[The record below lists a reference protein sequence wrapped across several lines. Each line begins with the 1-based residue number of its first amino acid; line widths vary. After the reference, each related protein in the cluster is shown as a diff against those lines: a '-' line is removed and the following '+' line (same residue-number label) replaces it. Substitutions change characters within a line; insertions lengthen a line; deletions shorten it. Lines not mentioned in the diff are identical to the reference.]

1 MSRRP
6 HSLIGLSPLLLPHRA
21 HGHAGHARHFAAGL
35 GNGQIA
41 TNQKGLRGAG
51 NERNIHRRP
60 DVSDAENDDR
70 AVSIRIDHPRSRSS
84 QQHERMN
91 VLDDVEVINI
101 LQKGGDR
108 RATSIATTYKLDTIV
123 RDAGM
128 DQPAADG
135 PWQLSVIMLLGLVG
149 VLVGFFLHFSTDPY
163 SKHAHAYFRRKKKP
177 HKSLTPHSY
186 KKKTDEWSE
195 DEEVTEDDSY
205 RGDNEGPCGGSIA
218 HKRSLPPSP
227 VPPSPNDPTARL
239 YYQLSGEAGFRQQEQ
254 RFRRSANK
262 RSPNDN
268 PSRPTSRPGPLS
280 FQSPT
285 RPRST
290 SITSASSSRKHE
302 SPSTKYSGSVS
313 SQHSPYPSPPSMDR
327 VGVGSGLEGL
337 GGSNS
342 SDMNFVADN
351 VDYSTWSN
359 PSGNTYPNASPKV
372 LIKPMGTFTPSESF
386 GSLTSK
392 RKSSCDSS
400 TDDSSL
406 KEFLACG
413 EVELDT
419 PPLGGTES
427 PGQMFVRSDSAR
439 SSTSTGQPN
448 RLALSEQFAE
458 MPTPRIDHRDKSRQ
472 IAAIQNVRVPLP
484 PADDPR
490 ETSASSQHFTRRSA
504 VAKEPSQHAPTRN
517 HVRGIPIVP
526 NLDESPSEDDCSF
539 GAPRSIQID
548 ELQLV
553 RMESGELGPRWRTAN
568 EQYLPRETGGQ
579 SHHHPMFGSEKNAW
593 YEPPDEKA
601 LERMQL
607 ERENMQKLQ
616 HAAESMDPQDDPRNS
631 ILHIRKD
638 LTTSSDSASSLSS
651 EISFKEV
658 KLEDVIGGGGFG
670 QVWAAKWQGTPVAVK
685 VLTGTAQAET
695 VPKAVLEEFIAE
707 INIISGMRH
716 PNICL
721 FMGACLTPPNRAIVT
736 ELCENGSLWDALRSP
751 LGSSYCVADGHSR
764 SAWPLELY
772 ELAPPPPLYHNGQV
786 SFSVPSEPPMP
797 PAGAWPWALVKRVS
811 AGAARGMCYLHSG
824 KPPVLHRDLKSANIL
839 LDESYTAK
847 LADFGLSR
855 LKAVRSGMTG
865 NCGTVQWMAP
875 EVLMNEDYAEPAD
888 VFSYGIILWEMLTK
902 ECPYE
907 GMTPIQCALSV
918 LNENKRPEIP
928 GWCPQRFCAL
938 IKDCVEKDPKARP
951 TFPQILAALD
961 AMP

>member
-6 HSLIGLSPLLLPHRA
+6 HSLIGLAPFLLPRRA

-41 TNQKGLRGAG
+41 TNNQKGLRGAG
-51 NERNIHRRP
+51 NKRNNHHRP
-60 DVSDAENDDR
+60 DVSDME
-70 AVSIRIDHPRSRSS
+70 S

-128 DQPAADG
+128 GQPADG
-135 PWQLSVIMLLGLVG
+135 PWQLSVIMILGIVG

-163 SKHAHAYFRRKKKP
+163 SKHAHAYFRRKKRP

-205 RGDNEGPCGGSIA
+205 RGDNEGPSGGSIA
-218 HKRSLPPSP
+218 HKRSLPQSP
-227 VPPSPNDPTARL
+227 VPPSPNDPAARL

-280 FQSPT
+280 FQSPA

-290 SITSASSSRKHE
+290 SITSANSSRKHE
-302 SPSTKYSGSVS
+302 SPSTKYSGNVPSH
-313 SQHSPYPSPPSMDR
+313 HSPYPSPPSMDR

-337 GGSNS
+337 GNSNS
-342 SDMNFVADN
+342 TDMNLVDEN

-372 LIKPMGTFTPSESF
+372 FVKPMGTFTPSESF

-400 TDDSSL
+400 IDDSSL
-406 KEFLACG
+406 KDFLANG
-413 EVELDT
+413 EVEVELDT
-419 PPLGGTES
+419 PQLRGSES
-427 PGQMFVRSDSAR
+427 PGQTFMRSDSAR

-472 IAAIQNVRVPLP
+472 FAERNKAIQNIRMPLP
-484 PADDPR
+484 PMGDTR
-490 ETSASSQHFTRRSA
+490 ETSASSQHLTRRSA
-504 VAKEPSQHAPTRN
+504 GSIEPSQHAPKRD
-517 HVRGIPIVP
+517 HVCGVPTVP
-526 NLDESPSEDDCSF
+526 NLDESPSDDSDYSF
-539 GAPRSIQID
+539 GAPRSIQLE

-553 RMESGELGPRWRTAN
+553 RMESGEPGPRWRTTN

-579 SHHHPMFGSEKNAW
+579 SHHHPMFGGDKNAW
-593 YEPPDEKA
+593 YVPPDEKA
-601 LERMQL
+601 LERMKL

-651 EISFKEV
+651 EISFQEV

-685 VLTGTAQAET
+685 VLTGSAQAET

-751 LGSSYCVADGHSR
+751 LGSNYCVADGHSR

-772 ELAPPPPLYHNGQV
+772 KVAPPPPLYQNGQV

-797 PAGAWPWALVKRVS
+797 PAGAWPWALIKRVS

-824 KPPVLHRDLKSANIL
+824 KPPVLHR
-839 LDESYTAK
+839 
-847 LADFGLSR
+847 
-855 LKAVRSGMTG
+855 G
-865 NCGTVQWMAP
+865 N
-875 EVLMNEDYAEPAD
+875 L
-888 VFSYGIILWEMLTK
+888 F
-902 ECPYE
+902 
-907 GMTPIQCALSV
+907 TPILV
-918 LNENKRPEIP
+918 
-928 GWCPQRFCAL
+928 
-938 IKDCVEKDPKARP
+938 
-951 TFPQILAALD
+951 
-961 AMP
+961 M

>member
-6 HSLIGLSPLLLPHRA
+6 HSLIGLTPLLLPCRA
-21 HGHAGHARHFAAGL
+21 HGHARHFAAGL
-35 GNGQIA
+35 GNGQIV
-41 TNQKGLRGAG
+41 TKNQKGLRGAG
-51 NERNIHRRP
+51 NKRKTHHR
-60 DVSDAENDDR
+60 SDDNDMEDGDHS
-70 AVSIRIDHPRSRSS
+70 VSIRSDHLRSHTSDT

-123 RDAGM
+123 RDVGM
-128 DQPAADG
+128 NQPADS
-135 PWQLSVIMLLGLVG
+135 PWQLSVIMLLGIVG

-163 SKHAHAYFRRKKKP
+163 SKQAHAYFRRKKKP
-177 HKSLTPHSY
+177 HHKSLTPHSY

-205 RGDNEGPCGGSIA
+205 RGDNEGPSGGSIA
-218 HKRSLPPSP
+218 HKRSLPSSP

-239 YYQLSGEAGFRQQEQ
+239 YYQLSGDA
-254 RFRRSANK
+254 RFRGSANK

-268 PSRPTSRPGPLS
+268 PSRPTSRPGPSS

-290 SITSASSSRKHE
+290 SITSANSSRKHE
-302 SPSTKYSGSVS
+302 SPTVVSAKYSGSVS
-313 SQHSPYPSPPSMDR
+313 SNHSPYPSPPFMDR

-337 GGSNS
+337 GNSIS
-342 SDMNFVADN
+342 SDINFVDDN
-351 VDYSTWSN
+351 VDYSAWDN
-359 PSGNTYPNASPKV
+359 PSGNTYQPSNTAPKV
-372 LIKPMGTFTPSESF
+372 LVKPMGTFTPSESF
-386 GSLTSK
+386 ASLTSK

-400 TDDSSL
+400 IDDSSL
-406 KEFLACG
+406 KEFVVCG
-413 EVELDT
+413 EVEFDT
-419 PPLGGTES
+419 PPLRDAES
-427 PGQMFVRSDSAR
+427 PGKTFVRSDSAR
-439 SSTSTGQPN
+439 SSTSTGPTI
-448 RLALSEQFAE
+448 EQFAE
-458 MPTPRIDHRDKSRQ
+458 MPTPRIDHTDKSRQ
-472 IAAIQNVRVPLP
+472 IAERNKAMIQHFRVPLP
-484 PADDPR
+484 PADDPC
-490 ETSASSQHFTRRSA
+490 ETSASSQQLTRRSA
-504 VAKEPSQHAPTRN
+504 VANEPSQHAPTRD
-517 HVRGIPIVP
+517 HVCGIPIVP
-526 NLDESPSEDDCSF
+526 NLDESPSEDDYSF
-539 GAPRSIQID
+539 GAPRSIQLE

-553 RMESGELGPRWRTAN
+553 RMESGISGPRWRTTN

-579 SHHHPMFGSEKNAW
+579 SHHHPMFGEDKNAW

-631 ILHIRKD
+631 ILHIRTD

-685 VLTGTAQAET
+685 VLTGSAQAET

-707 INIISGMRH
+707 INIISGLRH

-751 LGSSYCVADGHSR
+751 LGSIYCVADGHSR
-764 SAWPLELY
+764 SAWPSELY
-772 ELAPPPPLYHNGQV
+772 ELAPPPPLFQNGQV
-786 SFSVPSEPPMP
+786 SFSGPSEPPMP

-824 KPPVLHRDLKSANIL
+824 KPPVLHRG
-839 LDESYTAK
+839 K
-847 LADFGLSR
+847 LFPLIFAR
-855 LKAVRSGMTG
+855 
-865 NCGTVQWMAP
+865 C
-875 EVLMNEDYAEPAD
+875 D
-888 VFSYGIILWEMLTK
+888 VD
-902 ECPYE
+902 
-907 GMTPIQCALSV
+907 ALSHPIRRH
-918 LNENKRPEIP
+918 EKREYPF
-928 GWCPQRFCAL
+928 G
-938 IKDCVEKDPKARP
+938 
-951 TFPQILAALD
+951 
-961 AMP
+961 